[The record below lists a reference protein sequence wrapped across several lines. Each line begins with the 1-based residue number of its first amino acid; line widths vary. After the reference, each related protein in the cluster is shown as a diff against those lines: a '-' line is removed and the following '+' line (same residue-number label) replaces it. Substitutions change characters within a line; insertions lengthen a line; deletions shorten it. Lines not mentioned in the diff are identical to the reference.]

1 MNVSTINSFSNLEH
15 HSICNMSVTTEK
27 RLKDRSDSKC
37 EISGVNENLVA
48 YLIEP
53 KTEDLPENS
62 ILITKTL
69 KNQIE
74 NPKTT
79 NANDWRGLSDS
90 MWNENLPVQIVS
102 WRMHAR
108 LKNNDMLEM
117 MYLDQDALEWAKAT
131 GEADEDEEKIIHKDS
146 NGNVLLDGDSVV
158 LIKDLDVKG
167 ATFTAKRGAAV
178 HNIKLVWDDA
188 NLIEGRVESQSI
200 FILTQ
205 YVKKTK

>member
-1 MNVSTINSFSNLEH
+1 M
-15 HSICNMSVTTEK
+15 SIVTEK
-27 RLKDRSDSKC
+27 RLKDRSGSVC
-37 EISGVNENLVA
+37 EISGSDENLVV
-48 YLIEP
+48 YIVEP
-53 KTEDLPENS
+53 KTEAIPENC
-62 ILITKTL
+62 ILITKQL
-69 KNQIE
+69 RDQIE
-74 NPKTT
+74 NKDLM

-117 MYLDQDALEWAKAT
+117 MYLDEDALEWAKAT
-131 GEADEDEEKIIHKDS
+131 GEDEDEEGKIVHKDS
-146 NGNVLLDGDSVV
+146 NGNILLDGDSVV

-178 HNIKLVWDDA
+178 HNIKVVWDDV
-188 NLIEGRVESQSI
+188 NLIEGRVENQHI
-200 FILTQ
+200 YILTQ

>member
-1 MNVSTINSFSNLEH
+1 
-15 HSICNMSVTTEK
+15 MSVVTEK

-37 EISGVNENLVA
+37 EISGVDENLVV
-48 YLIEP
+48 YLLEP
-53 KTEDLPENS
+53 KTENTPENC
-62 ILITKTL
+62 ILISKKL
-69 KNQIE
+69 KDQID
-74 NPKTT
+74 NPETM
-79 NANDWRGLSDS
+79 NANDWRGLTDS

-117 MYLDQDALEWAKAT
+117 MYLDEDALEWAKAT
-131 GEADEDEEKIIHKDS
+131 GEADDDEGKIVHKDS

-188 NLIEGRVESQSI
+188 NLIEGRVENQSI

>member
-1 MNVSTINSFSNLEH
+1 MV
-15 HSICNMSVTTEK
+15 VY
-27 RLKDRSDSKC
+27 
-37 EISGVNENLVA
+37 LV
-48 YLIEP
+48 EP
-53 KTEDLPENS
+53 KTEATPENC
-62 ILITKTL
+62 ILITKSL
-69 KNQIE
+69 RNQIQ
-74 NPKTT
+74 NPETM
-79 NANDWRGLSDS
+79 NPNDWRGLSDS

-108 LKNNDMLEM
+108 LKNMDMLEM
-117 MYLDQDALEWAKAT
+117 MYLDEDALEWAKAT
-131 GEADEDEEKIIHKDS
+131 GEADDDEGKIVHKDS

-188 NLIEGRVESQSI
+188 NLIEGRVENQSI

>member
-1 MNVSTINSFSNLEH
+1 
-15 HSICNMSVTTEK
+15 MSVVTEK
-27 RLKDRSDSKC
+27 RLKDRSGSVC
-37 EISGVNENLVA
+37 EISGNDEDLVV
-48 YLIEP
+48 YLVEP
-53 KTEDLPENS
+53 KTEEIPENC
-62 ILITKTL
+62 ILITKSL
-69 KNQIE
+69 KSQIE
-74 NPKTT
+74 NPETT
-79 NANDWRGLSDS
+79 NPNDWRGLSDS

-108 LKNNDMLEM
+108 LKNMDLLEM
-117 MYLDQDALEWAKAT
+117 MYLDEDALEWAKAT
-131 GEADEDEEKIIHKDS
+131 GEADDDEGKIIHKDS
-146 NGNVLLDGDSVV
+146 NGNILLDGDSVV

-188 NLIEGRVESQSI
+188 NLIEGRVENQTI

>member
-1 MNVSTINSFSNLEH
+1 M
-15 HSICNMSVTTEK
+15 SIVTEK
-27 RLKDRSDSKC
+27 RLKDRSGSLC
-37 EISGVNENLVA
+37 EISGSDENLVV
-48 YLIEP
+48 YLVEP
-53 KTEDLPENS
+53 KTEDIPENC
-62 ILITKTL
+62 ILITQNL

-74 NPKTT
+74 NPETMV
-79 NANDWRGLSDS
+79 ANDWRGLSDS

-117 MYLDQDALEWAKAT
+117 MYLDEDALEWAKST
-131 GEADEDEEKIIHKDS
+131 GEADDDEGKVIHKDS
-146 NGNVLLDGDSVV
+146 NGNILKDGDSVV

-188 NLIEGRVESQSI
+188 NLIEGRVENQSI

>member
-1 MNVSTINSFSNLEH
+1 M
-15 HSICNMSVTTEK
+15 SIVTEK
-27 RLKDRSDSKC
+27 RLKDRSGSKC
-37 EISGVNENLVA
+37 EISGSDENLVV
-48 YLIEP
+48 YLVEP
-53 KTEDLPENS
+53 KTDDIPENC

-69 KNQIE
+69 KDQIE
-74 NPKTT
+74 NPETT

-117 MYLDQDALEWAKAT
+117 MYLDEDALEWAKAT
-131 GEADEDEEKIIHKDS
+131 GEADDDEGKIVHKDS
-146 NGNVLLDGDSVV
+146 NGNILKDGDSVV
-158 LIKDLDVKG
+158 LVKDLDVKG

-188 NLIEGRVESQSI
+188 NLIEGRVENQSI